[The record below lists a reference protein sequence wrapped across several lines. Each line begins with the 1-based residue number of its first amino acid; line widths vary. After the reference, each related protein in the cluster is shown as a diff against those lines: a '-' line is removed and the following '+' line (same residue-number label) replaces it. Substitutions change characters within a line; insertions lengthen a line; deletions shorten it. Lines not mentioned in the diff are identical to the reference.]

1 MSSNGVLFQI
11 CQVCCQIWSPV
22 QLVKNNGK
30 WIYIRPRPANVP
42 GEFKMCDKKGKC
54 IKGASCTF
62 AHSKEEL
69 ESWNRVSFG
78 IRVDLH
84 AIVMPV
90 TVLLEI
96 FVLRL

>member
-1 MSSNGVLFQI
+1 M
-11 CQVCCQIWSPV
+11 CCQIWSPV

-69 ESWNRVSFG
+69 ESWNRVSMFTNSSS
-78 IRVDLH
+78 RY
-84 AIVMPV
+84 
-90 TVLLEI
+90 EI
-96 FVLRL
+96 